1 MDIVETERLPHGAP
15 VVLGRRGERTAV
27 GLARAGDGP
36 PPPPPL
42 PSPEEARACVA
53 AAAGA
58 WEEKIEKAKIT
69 VNLTSVATHV
79 DGELDQRETLFTVR
93 ARSPPGVVGDNEGLL
108 VLWDL
113 GVAVELRPN
122 HDIAAVD
129 LAGIHHGVPAPRL
142 ATGLRGGGTVSIADH
157 NKPSQQGGRT
167 RSGAQYIS

>member
-1 MDIVETERLPHGAP
+1 MA
-15 VVLGRRGERTAV
+15 VVA
-27 GLARAGDGP
+27 
-36 PPPPPL
+36 

-58 WEEKIEKAKIT
+58 GEGKIESAKIT

-93 ARSPPGVVGDNEGLL
+93 ARTPPRRVGDNEGLL

-142 ATGLRGGGTVSIADH
+142 ATGLRSHFISHFISLTSHFTSHLISHLISII
-157 NKPSQQGGRT
+157 NFLIENLTFSF
-167 RSGAQYIS
+167 SY